1 MHIGEDLCRVTT
13 QHRLMVDC
21 CSVEVL
27 ALQLSRDSFD
37 SPHACMLASEH
48 CVIIKLG
55 KEMFTSK
62 YISEYSKRVH
72 IHRQQLWQF
81 MDRIYINFIKILPLI
96 LCVCPQLQIVNTNT
110 CTVARRQL
118 ESPNVTY
125 MYMLTTLHKGIW
137 GCYVRAD
144 VVPMHVMCMTLSH
157 ALQLLLKLLF
167 YIFYI
172 RSYSC
177 HWLYM
182 QILCLPL

>member
-125 MYMLTTLHKGIW
+125 MYMCTTLHKGMGLLCKGW
-137 GCYVRAD
+137 CCAHACYVHDFEPCTAASAE
-144 VVPMHVMCMTLSH
+144 VVIL
-157 ALQLLLKLLF
+157 
-167 YIFYI
+167 YI
-172 RSYSC
+172 
-177 HWLYM
+177 LYT
-182 QILCLPL
+182 